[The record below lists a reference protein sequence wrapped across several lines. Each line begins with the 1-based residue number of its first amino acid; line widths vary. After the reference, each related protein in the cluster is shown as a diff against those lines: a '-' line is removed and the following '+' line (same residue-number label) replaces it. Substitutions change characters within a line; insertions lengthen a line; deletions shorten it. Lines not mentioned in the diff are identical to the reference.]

1 MISLQKVCIVLFG
14 SYLTRIVASRLL
26 RPAGSQGHFKNR
38 RPTKTSGSSVVVPLP
53 IKAKS
58 VFTESEIESSGIKA
72 VTQSGPLSKESK
84 TPDSNTK
91 KIPPS
96 TVWGEGTRNFLV
108 GMSKCLDSYSD
119 EDSQTESTS
128 EVQSK
133 DIALVLDLLFDSRST
148 SKSVN
153 VEKVM
158 ETPLPQSQDVRKLSV
173 VPKNPAPV
181 SEDDKI
187 RIQMKQEEAERLAY
201 EREQQLKRE
210 DAKRF
215 REMEVA
221 SVTRQGM
228 EDYGTAKVVVNQP
241 TEEPPKPSI
250 PVVNITAS
258 ASAKAAESSH
268 PRVQPKRGLPRRP
281 PGDTNFYRVVPEEE
295 PSSYGSRRTSVDR
308 RDVTADRREV
318 PNDRY
323 EMPDRRG
330 VRRGGHESFDRRIQT
345 EDRDRMERKSVNDDR
360 EGTDRRFPTGD
371 RDKMKKQQPN
381 DTQEKS
387 ENRYSSRPR
396 ESDRFRKWSTDRN
409 SHSDRTNRAGYE
421 TVDSSSHSFSSN
433 SNHSTRQTTK
443 PSKQSQ
449 QENSEFFLEG
459 PDYDQY
465 ISNQLKWKSIPVTR
479 EYHILENGV
488 LDVGVDLDVPVEIP
502 TSEHIEE
509 KSGKK

>member
-1 MISLQKVCIVLFG
+1 MISLQKVCFVLFS
-14 SYLTRIVASRLL
+14 SYLICIVASRLL

-38 RPTKTSGSSVVVPLP
+38 CPTKTSGGSVIVPLP

-58 VFTESEIESSGIKA
+58 VFTESEIDSSGTKA

-84 TPDSNTK
+84 IPDSNTK

-108 GMSKCLDSYSD
+108 SRFECLNSCLD

-128 EVQSK
+128 VVQPK
-133 DIALVLDLLFDSRST
+133 DKALGLDLPFDYRP
-148 SKSVN
+148 SKSIH
-153 VEKVM
+153 VEKVT

-173 VPKNPAPV
+173 VPKNPDPI

-241 TEEPPKPSI
+241 TEEPVKPSV

-258 ASAKAAESSH
+258 ASVKAGESSH

-295 PSSYGSRRTSVDR
+295 SSSYGSRRTSVDR
-308 RDVTADRREV
+308 HEIL
-318 PNDRY
+318 NDRH

-330 VRRGGHESFDRRIQT
+330 MRRRRYESFDRRFQT
-345 EDRDRMERKSVNDDR
+345 EDRDRTERKSAN
-360 EGTDRRFPTGD
+360 TDQERTNKRFPNSD
-371 RDKMKKQQPN
+371 RDEMKKQPN

-387 ENRYSSRPR
+387 EKRSSSRPW

-409 SHSDRTNRAGYE
+409 SHPDRTNRTGRE
-421 TVDSSSHSFSSN
+421 MVESSSRSFSSN
-433 SNHSTRQTTK
+433 SNRSTLQTTK

-449 QENSEFFLEG
+449 QDNSEFFLEG
-459 PDYDQY
+459 ADYDQY

-488 LDVGVDLDVPVEIP
+488 LDVGVDLDDPVEIP

-509 KSGKK
+509 KSGKEWWRGIIR